1 MSSRRWRSRPVAGR
15 GVAAVAFLLPVL
27 ASIAAVLAMNA
38 LLPPPTTTSERILW
52 WVLIVVAGI
61 VPLPPSIYLAR
72 KLMPL
77 SMLLRV
83 GLLFP
88 DKAPSRFQVAKRAH
102 RTRDLQQEV
111 AARRVGTP
119 ADERI
124 DAATRVLALVAAVG
138 EHDRA
143 TRGHSERV
151 RVLTDLIADEM
162 KLPDEDKEKLRWA
175 ALLHDVGKLSV
186 PGEILNKPGRPD
198 PAEWEVLRRHPV
210 FGVRVIGSLRAWLGE
225 WTSAVEQHH
234 ERYDGTGYPLGL
246 AGTEISLGG
255 RIVAVA
261 DSFEVMTAARA
272 DKKPLTVAAARE
284 ELVRTAGKHFDPDVV
299 RTFLGISL
307 GKLRGLVGIGPLL
320 AQIPLV
326 SQLSYRGF
334 FQRVGRGIGATA
346 SAAGL
351 VVAMSVVGSL
361 QLAGLQPVE
370 GPSGATQRSLAG
382 PAIDRETPVPPVRA
396 GVVPRTNGRTD
407 RAAPPGDGA
416 PEGSAEVAEFGAP
429 PEGGDGAAPE
439 GGDGAAPDRRGDS
452 EPAPGGN
459 GEGNGGDGGAGAHV
473 ELDTPA
479 GNITVT
485 LAAEGDR
492 PPRARVE
499 ITRRAKT

>member
-1 MSSRRWRSRPVAGR
+1 
-15 GVAAVAFLLPVL
+15 VAAVAFLLPVL

-52 WVLIVVAGI
+52 WVLIVIAGI
-61 VPLPPSIYLAR
+61 VPVPPSIYLAKR
-72 KLMPL
+72 LMPL

-111 AARRVGTP
+111 AARGAGTP

-124 DAATRVLALVAAVG
+124 DAASRVLALVAAVG

-198 PAEWEVLRRHPV
+198 AAEWEVLRRHPV

-234 ERYDGTGYPLGL
+234 ERFDGTGYPLGL
-246 AGTEISLGG
+246 AGSGISLGG

-272 DKKPLTVAAARE
+272 YKEPLTVGVARE

-299 RTFLGISL
+299 RAFLGISL
-307 GKLRGLVGIGPLL
+307 GKLRWVVGIGALL

-334 FQRVGRGIGATA
+334 FQRVGRGIGTTA

-351 VVAMSVVGSL
+351 VVAMSVVGPL
-361 QLAGLQPVE
+361 QLAGLRSVD
-370 GPSGATQRSLAG
+370 GPFGGTQRSLAG

-396 GVVPRTNGRTD
+396 GVVPRTDGRTD
-407 RAAPPGDGA
+407 RVAPGAGA
-416 PEGSAEVAEFGAP
+416 PEGSPAAAEFGAP
-429 PEGGDGAAPE
+429 PEGGDGVPPEGGDGVPPE

-452 EPAPGGN
+452 EPAPDGN
-459 GEGNGGDGGAGAHV
+459 GDGSGGDRRVGAHV

-479 GNITVT
+479 GHITIT
-485 LAAEGDR
+485 LAVKGDR
-492 PPRARVE
+492 GPRAGVD
-499 ITRRAKT
+499 ITRREKT